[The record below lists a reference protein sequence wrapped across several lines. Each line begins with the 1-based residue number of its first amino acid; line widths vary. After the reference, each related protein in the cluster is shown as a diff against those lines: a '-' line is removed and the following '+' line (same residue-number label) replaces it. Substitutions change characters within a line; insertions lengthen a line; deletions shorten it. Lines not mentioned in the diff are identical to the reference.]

1 MNKLQQAQQGLQFED
16 IFQQYAQ
23 SSLLEDFDPKFSV
36 LEESLSA
43 QFKHNVVQSMVLSL
57 KKEAESLEVFRV
69 QIDVGIRFLVESG
82 EQERKPAAQI
92 EASYFVDYR
101 ILDTTLLKD
110 TEALDE
116 FALKNASYHL
126 WPFWREFVMSQAQRM
141 NLPKVPLPM
150 RLPAK
155 S

>member
-1 MNKLQQAQQGLQFED
+1 MNTLQQAQQGLQFED
-16 IFQQYAQ
+16 IFQRYTQ
-23 SSLLEDFDPKFSV
+23 SSLLDDFDPKFSGI
-36 LEESLSA
+36 EDTLSA
-43 QFKHNVVQSMVLSL
+43 QFKHSVVQSLVVTL
-57 KKEAESLEVFRV
+57 KKESETLEIFRV
-69 QIDVGIRFLVESG
+69 QIDVGIRFLVENN
-82 EQERKPAAQI
+82 EQEAKPVAQI
-92 EASYFVDYR
+92 EASYLVDYV
-101 ILDTTLLKD
+101 ITDTALLGA